1 MVLKLLILIYFAPN
15 KNLDEFGT
23 YFIFMHAFFFSKYD
37 IFLWNVSVNESKRFP
52 LQLNTYCTFFV
63 QYNKWRNIFILFT
76 VNLKRSSAHYLIVE
90 VAKVCWRFCDL
101 LRPKQQLCAPPI
113 FFCPFSRKLI
123 AFVCLICGRREFD
136 GKMCHHFLLPA

>member
-1 MVLKLLILIYFAPN
+1 
-15 KNLDEFGT
+15 
-23 YFIFMHAFFFSKYD
+23 MHFFFSKYD

-52 LQLNTYCTFFV
+52 LQLNTYCAFFV

-101 LRPKQQLCAPPI
+101 LRPKHSNVRLQFFLPLFQKVDCLCVSNLRTTGI
-113 FFCPFSRKLI
+113 
-123 AFVCLICGRREFD
+123 
-136 GKMCHHFLLPA
+136 